1 MPRRWVRSLLT
12 ACACL
17 TLSAPAAAQIDAP
30 PRGMGEPVVSQSV
43 AIDARPVSD
52 QALLELIETRV
63 GAPLSAVAVRQTIA
77 HLMGLG
83 RFDDVVV
90 SVAQGPGGVA
100 VSYDLVTARAVGRV
114 VFRGHAGVSERLL
127 RDRIEERFGA
137 TFPLARLDDLAPFL
151 ESVYRDQG
159 YLQAR
164 VTPRPEIVEPSTRDE
179 MVVEVESGPRVTLS
193 AVIAEG
199 NAPIALTGI
208 PRRLDLA
215 AGQHYRKA
223 DVDRKLEKLVSEFR
237 EQGYYEA
244 RADHQLRP
252 GAQAGSAELAINVD
266 GGARITVVFEGDQL
280 SEKERR
286 ELVPIEREGSVD
298 EDLLEDSANRIR
310 EHLRV
315 QGYRDAQA
323 DYERTPRGG
332 GLAVV
337 FKVRR
342 GPQFRTARV
351 TIAGA
356 NAVPEAD
363 VRALLRTREG
373 DLFVEGVVESDAAT
387 LAQQYRRR
395 GYTQVRVELT
405 PVPDAGNTSP
415 VPVDVRFT
423 VTEGPRTAVGAI
435 TVAGQ
440 TAVDEAALR
449 AAVTSRTGQP
459 YYQQQVALDR
469 DGMLLVLLNRG
480 YSSAVIDARVT
491 FTQDR
496 SSADVAFVVAE
507 GPQVFVEH
515 VLVVGNEKTSA
526 EMIRREVTLQPGS
539 PLSYA
544 ELTESQRRIS
554 ALGLFRRV
562 RITELDHGEPDRRDL
577 LVTVEEAPATT
588 VGYGGGLEGGRRL
601 RQEEP
606 GGAATEVFEVAPR
619 GFVEYARRNLLGRNQ
634 SISLFARASLRTRAS
649 TTQVAEGE
657 AEPSGYALR
666 DYRLLSTYR
675 KPRFLGT
682 ANDLLITGFLEQGLR
697 SSFNFTRRG
706 ARAELTRRLTRE
718 LSFSGRYVIER
729 AKLFEERLDPEDKP
743 LIDRLFPQV
752 RLSTL
757 SAAVIRDTRDDA
769 LAPTRGAL
777 IGWDNDVAARA
788 IGSEVGFVKT
798 FAQGFVYRRLPG
810 RRATVFAAGARLG
823 LARGFARE
831 VPVLDD
837 NGDPVLD
844 PDGEPQV
851 QVVTDLPASE
861 RFFAGGDTSV
871 RGYALDRLGIPFKT
885 IDPNGFPTGGNAVLV
900 INAELRVPVI
910 GGLGAVGF
918 MDAGNVFRRVSDFDF
933 GVIKPTAGLGLRYAS
948 PIGPIRVDLGF
959 KLDRGRL
966 PTGEQERLTEL
977 HISLGQA
984 F

>member
-1 MPRRWVRSLLT
+1 MPCRWLRGCLAACTLTFSLP
-12 ACACL
+12 ASAQVV
-17 TLSAPAAAQIDAP
+17 APA
-30 PRGMGEPVVSQSV
+30 RGLGEPVVSQSV

-52 QALLELIETRV
+52 PALLELVETRV
-63 GAPLSAVAVRQTIA
+63 GSPLAASAVRESIA
-77 HLMGLG
+77 HFMGLG

-90 SVAQGPGGVA
+90 SVAQATGGVA
-100 VSYDLVTARAVGRV
+100 VSYDLVPARAVGHV
-114 VFRGHAGVSERLL
+114 VFRGNVGVSERLL

-137 TFPLARLDDLAPFL
+137 AFPLSRLNDLAPFL
-151 ESVYRDQG
+151 ESVYHDQG

-164 VTPRPEIVEPSTRDE
+164 VTPRPEVAESSARDE
-179 MVVEVESGPRVTLS
+179 VTVEVESGPRVTLS
-193 AVIAEG
+193 AVLAEG
-199 NAPIALTGI
+199 NAPIALADI

-215 AGQHYRKA
+215 AGQYYRKA
-223 DVDRKLEKLVSEFR
+223 DVDRKLDKLVSDLR

-244 RADHQLRP
+244 RADHRLRP
-252 GAQAGSAELAINVD
+252 GTQPGSAELAINVD
-266 GGARITVVFEGDQL
+266 GGARITVVFEGDPL
-280 SEKERR
+280 SQKERR

-298 EDLLEDSANRIR
+298 EDLLEDSANRI
-310 EHLRV
+310 EGHLRA
-315 QGYRDAQA
+315 QGYRDADA
-323 DYERTPRGG
+323 EYERTPRDG

-351 TIAGA
+351 TLAGA
-356 NAVPEAD
+356 TGVPEAD
-363 VRALLRTREG
+363 LRAMLRTREG
-373 DLFVEGVVESDAAT
+373 DPFVQAAVESDAAT
-387 LAQQYRRR
+387 LAEQYRRR
-395 GYTQVRVELT
+395 GYTQVRVEPLA
-405 PVPDAGNTSP
+405 VPEAGNTSP
-415 VPVDVRFT
+415 VPVDVRLI
-423 VTEGPRTAVGAI
+423 VIEGPRTAVGAI
-435 TVAGQ
+435 TVTGQ
-440 TAVDEAALR
+440 TAVDEAALQ

-459 YYQQQVALDR
+459 YYQQQVAIDR

-480 YSSAVIDARVT
+480 YSSAVVDARVT

-515 VLVVGNEKTSA
+515 VLVVGNVKTSA
-526 EMIRREVTLQPGS
+526 EMVRREVTLQPGA

-562 RITELDHGEPDRRDL
+562 RITELDHGEANRRDL

-601 RQEEP
+601 RQEVP
-606 GGAATEVFEVAPR
+606 GGAATEVFEIAPR

-634 SISLFARASLRTRAS
+634 SISVFARASLRTRAS
-649 TTQVAEGE
+649 TTHVAEGE
-657 AEPSGYALR
+657 TEPSGYALR
-666 DYRLLSTYR
+666 DYRLLGTYR
-675 KPRFLGT
+675 KPRFLSA

-729 AKLFEERLDPEDKP
+729 DKLFEERLDPEDKP

-757 SAAVIRDTRDDA
+757 SAAVIRDTRDDP

-777 IGWDNDVAARA
+777 LGWDNDVAARA
-788 IGSEVGFVKT
+788 IGSEVGFVKS
-798 FAQGFVYRRLPG
+798 FAQGFFYRRLPG
-810 RRATVFAAGARLG
+810 RKATIFAAGARLG
-823 LARGFARE
+823 LGRAFARE
-831 VPVLDD
+831 VPILDA

-844 PDGEPQV
+844 PDGEPTIE
-851 QVVTDLPASE
+851 VVTDVPASE

-885 IDPNGFPTGGNAVLV
+885 IDVNGFPTGGNAVFIL
-900 INAELRVPVI
+900 NAELRVPVI

-918 MDAGNVFRRVSDFDF
+918 MDAGQVFNRVSDFDF
-933 GVIKPTAGLGLRYAS
+933 GEIKPTAGVGLRYLS